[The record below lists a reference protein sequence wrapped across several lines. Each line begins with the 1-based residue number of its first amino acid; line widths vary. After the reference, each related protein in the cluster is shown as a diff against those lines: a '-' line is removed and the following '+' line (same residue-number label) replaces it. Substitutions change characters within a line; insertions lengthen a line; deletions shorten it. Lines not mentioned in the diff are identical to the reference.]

1 VTSDTATSDTVT
13 GALLRVDRL
22 SVALPTRSGYH
33 KAVDDV
39 SFAVD
44 AGEVLGI
51 AGESGSGKTIT
62 ALSLFGLLP
71 HGARVTGSIR
81 LDGTELT
88 ELTTKQ
94 LRAIR
99 GRQIA
104 MVSQDPATAL
114 HPIVP
119 IGTQLTEHMRHH
131 LGVSKAEARSR
142 AADLL
147 QTVRIPDP
155 ERALRSYAGQFSG
168 GMRQRIAI
176 AVALAA
182 EPRVLVAD
190 EPTTALDVT
199 VQAGILRLL
208 DRLCR
213 ERGLAVIVITHDL
226 GVMSATARRLCVMYA
241 GRLAEAGPTSEL
253 LARPRHPY
261 TRGLLDA
268 LPHPEAMGAPLVP
281 IGGSPP
287 SLGRVPDGCPFH
299 PRCRY
304 AQPSCATN
312 RPEPEP
318 IAPGH
323 LLACPPDPLRAAVS
337 ERETP

>member
-1 VTSDTATSDTVT
+1 M
-13 GALLRVDRL
+13 GALLQVERL
-22 SVALPTRSGYH
+22 TVALPTRSGYH
-33 KAVDDV
+33 NAVDDL

-44 AGEVLGI
+44 AGQIIGI
-51 AGESGSGKTIT
+51 AGESGSGKTMT

-71 HGARVTGSIR
+71 HGAKVTGSIR
-81 LDGTELT
+81 LDGAEL
-88 ELTTKQ
+88 LGLGSKQ
-94 LRAIR
+94 LRSIR

-114 HPIVP
+114 HPILP

-131 LGVSKAEARSR
+131 LGIDKEAAEAR
-142 AADLL
+142 AVELL
-147 QTVRIPDP
+147 ETVRIPDP
-155 ERALRSYAGQFSG
+155 AQALRSYAGQFSG

-176 AVALAA
+176 AIALAA
-182 EPRVLVAD
+182 EPRLLVAD

-226 GVMSATARRLCVMYA
+226 GVMSATAQRLNVMYA
-241 GRLAEAGPTSEL
+241 GRLAESGPTSEL
-253 LARPRHPY
+253 LESPRHPY

-268 LPHPEAMGAPLVP
+268 LPHPEGGGVPLVP

-299 PRCRY
+299 PRCKY
-304 AQPSCATN
+304 ARPACATD
-312 RPEPEP
+312 RPEPAL
-318 IAPGH
+318 IADQH
-323 LLACPPDPLRAAVS
+323 LLACPPDPLRVAS
-337 ERETP
+337 

>member
-1 VTSDTATSDTVT
+1 MGV
-13 GALLRVDRL
+13 LLQVENL
-22 SVALPTRSGYH
+22 SVALPTRTGYH
-33 KAVDDV
+33 NAVDGV

-71 HGARVTGSIR
+71 NGARTSGSIR
-81 LDGTELT
+81 LDGSEL
-88 ELTTKQ
+88 LTMNAKQ

-104 MVSQDPATAL
+104 MVSQDPSTSL
-114 HPIVP
+114 HPILS
-119 IGTQLTEHMRHH
+119 IGTQMTEHMRHH
-131 LGVSKAEARSR
+131 LGLGKDEAMTR
-142 AADLL
+142 AAELL
-147 QTVRIPDP
+147 ATVRIPDP
-155 ERALRSYAGQFSG
+155 EQALHSYPGQFSG

-182 EPRVLVAD
+182 EPRLLVAD

-226 GVMSATARRLCVMYA
+226 GVMSAMARRLCVMYA

-253 LARPRHPY
+253 LASPRHPY

-268 LPHPEAMGAPLVP
+268 LPHPGAGGAALVP

-287 SLGRVPDGCPFH
+287 SLGRVPAGCPFH
-299 PRCRY
+299 PRCLY
-304 AQPSCATN
+304 ALPSCAAD
-312 RPEPEP
+312 RPEPQP
-318 IAPGH
+318 ISELH
-323 LLACPPDPLRAAVS
+323 LLACPPDPLRAAS
-337 ERETP
+337 